1 MGSARSGGTTPV
13 RKPSALLRFAK
24 WLAPFF
30 TILFFSPLLPHIALA
45 QDAVYQ
51 RTFPVSVGEATAA
64 VQKIRDSSKGRLPT
78 LEGFVQ
84 QADQPTERFDK
95 GYFECAFHVS
105 PIATGGTLVRATAKV
120 TAWYNDPAA
129 IHSGYRVLVS
139 NGRLENDVLDSI
151 AEVIAPPAGSTANSK
166 IASPGFPGSTTSRD
180 TRTSAQ
186 GSLILPAAGTN
197 WNAHAGPPLYSST
210 AGPSVSP
217 SSATNLESAK
227 AMRAAEEKKAREL
240 SNYIQSLEEIQR
252 NQSYPSDLAAVKKTR
267 TRVLAKPSEGALVLM
282 EADAQDEFQVLGV
295 DGVWVHV
302 QISGAS
308 RGWVRR
314 SELEMPLGFSQ
325 TDNTSPESPSN
336 AIFRVAKEEI
346 TSFRGN
352 WQPLKGKPV
361 RIEWVEPTNSAIST
375 SRKDKL
381 AYAKSVFLR
390 ASKSLAQSQPSAEGI
405 VVVFDS
411 ADGGQ
416 IAAPLS
422 SVEALADR
430 TISEAAFWRQ
440 CSLDPQESFIDSTNP

>member
-1 MGSARSGGTTPV
+1 MS
-13 RKPSALLRFAK
+13 KFSALSRFAK
-24 WLAPFF
+24 WLAAFF
-30 TILFFSPLLPHIALA
+30 TILVFSPLLLQIALA

-51 RTFPVSVGEATAA
+51 RTFAVSVGEANAA

-95 GYFECAFHVS
+95 GYFECTFQVS

-120 TAWYNDPAA
+120 TAWYSGPDAA
-129 IHSGYRVLVS
+129 HSGYRVLVS
-139 NGRLENDVLDSI
+139 NGRLESDALDRI
-151 AEVIAPPAGSTANSK
+151 AEALARQTAAGTGSK
-166 IASPGFPGSTTSRD
+166 TASPWFPGSTTSGE
-180 TRTSAQ
+180 TRPSAE
-186 GSLILPAAGTN
+186 GSLILPGAGTN
-197 WNAHAGPPLYSST
+197 WNAHAGPPLYGST
-210 AGPSVSP
+210 SGPSVSP

-227 AMRAAEEKKAREL
+227 TMRASEEKKSREL
-240 SNYIQSLEEIQR
+240 SNYIQNLEEIQR
-252 NQSYPSDLAAVKKTR
+252 IQSHPSDLAAVKKNKTP
-267 TRVLAKPSEGALVLM
+267 VLAKPSESAQVLM
-282 EADAQDEFQVLGV
+282 EAQAQDEFQVLGV

-302 QISGAS
+302 QISAVS
-308 RGWVRR
+308 RGWIRR
-314 SELEMPLGFSQ
+314 SQLEMPLGLSQ
-325 TDNTSPESPSN
+325 ADNTSPESSSTPN
-336 AIFRVAKEEI
+336 AIFRVAKEE
-346 TSFRGN
+346 TTPFRGN

-390 ASKSLAQSQPSAEGI
+390 ASKNLAQSQPSVEGI

-422 SVEALADR
+422 TVEALADH
-430 TISEAAFWRQ
+430 TLSEAAFWRQ
-440 CSLDPQESFIDSTNP
+440 CSLDPQESFVNSVNP